1 MVIKL
6 RNKGTTVGGTCNSC
20 GAKPVLDNIHKLAAF
35 ILKYPPKN
43 ISEFRDDEEKGK
55 KSIIAPSKDDKK
67 GKKSKKTDKHG
78 KESSDNEEKK
88 EIIQEKPILVVQDK
102 KVSPVKAQLTT
113 EQIGDYC
120 Y

>member
-43 ISEFRDDEEKGK
+43 ISEFIDGQTYF
-55 KSIIAPSKDDKK
+55 
-67 GKKSKKTDKHG
+67 KT
-78 KESSDNEEKK
+78 
-88 EIIQEKPILVVQDK
+88 
-102 KVSPVKAQLTT
+102 
-113 EQIGDYC
+113 
-120 Y
+120 